1 MTVIGINLTLRC
13 QSTATVKAGVQAV
26 AVQTVIERVSV
37 AGHIHIT
44 VITHTATVARCPR
57 PQRHGYTQVSRI
69 VITPQIFRP

>member
-37 AGHIHIT
+37 AG
-44 VITHTATVARCPR
+44 
-57 PQRHGYTQVSRI
+57 
-69 VITPQIFRP
+69 IFT